1 MLDLK
6 RVKVLFDDCIDLA
19 VEERQKFLEQ
29 SGCSKEEQHEVLRLL
44 AHLDSTKT
52 IHLAG
57 HAQQLIGQH
66 IRELGQQLQ
75 SGQLLGPY
83 RIIEEIGAGGMGV
96 VFLAER
102 ADGQYEQ
109 TVAIKLAPGF
119 SAADDLQHFSTE
131 RQLLAKLQH
140 PHIAMLLDGGVTDDK
155 RPYLVMEYVEGQNLT
170 DYCASQQLSLTRKL
184 DLFLHVCDAVSYA
197 HQRLIIHCDLKA
209 ENILVNREGV
219 VKLLDFGTSRVL
231 QHGQEDT
238 DAARIMAMTLS
249 CASPEQILG
258 EPTTTATDV
267 YGLGA
272 LLYQL
277 LTGHSPH
284 TVDRD
289 MMAATLESICRDK
302 PKAPSDFQHRIS
314 KDLDNITLK
323 ALEKLPLDRYQS
335 ASDLARD
342 IKRYLRGQAVS
353 ATRSTPVYLFS
364 KLLKRH
370 PLAAVLS
377 SALAIAMTTGL
388 VVTNSLNQ
396 SLTKQR
402 DELIATQ
409 KGLQQQTH
417 TAEKVIELLT
427 DMFEAASPE
436 NAQGE
441 AISIAKLVDTAIS
454 KTRNTLSQQPDI
466 KSRLL
471 GVLSKVQNNL
481 GEDQQA
487 VALMEEAFK
496 LKQQNG
502 GQPTVAD
509 FAELGNAYIIAGQ
522 FDKALNYLRQGE
534 LMAHAPDVSG
544 QDRALVDYYLGLYF
558 TKQSQFDQAQDY
570 YHKADAYWQQHQDE
584 QETTPLEIRFQI
596 AYIHYYAEEFTQ
608 AIEILTALLADTQR
622 LFGENHPQNLNTLRM
637 LSNNYRHL
645 GDYDKA
651 ETSIVRA
658 YQLADRIL
666 EPNSQLNQAVTQS
679 YVYLLTDLGRYQ
691 EEIDLLNKE
700 LAGGLTNPI
709 TLGNYHSDRG
719 QAHLEMGNFHAS
731 KDDFEQALS
740 LLRPH
745 YPDSSLDTF
754 PARLFL
760 AYSRSFLG
768 EADIAELSL
777 EALYAQ
783 AEQQFPKGDYNLGL
797 VALLQG
803 AVALNNHDFEKAGRK
818 IQIAKANFEA
828 HFPPEHV
835 AHITLLR
842 IEGDHYLAT
851 QQWHKAHKVLARA
864 WDLTDKYHPPGSV
877 EGQLIRLKD
886 AQALWHLGET
896 NNAREIVA
904 AAAHLLQSKLTSE
917 SQYHQIAQQTARL
930 VGINLNQAAPGG

>member
-377 SALAIAMTTGL
+377 SALIIAMTTGL
-388 VVTNSLNQ
+388 VVTNRLNQ
-396 SLTKQR
+396 TLTQQR
-402 DELIATQ
+402 NDL
-409 KGLQQQTH
+409 
-417 TAEKVIELLT
+417 VISGQEAKRQANAAMRVTELLM
-427 DMFEAASPE
+427 DVFSGASPE
-436 NAQGE
+436 NAKGRTVNVDDLLSQATE
-441 AISIAKLVDTAIS
+441 A
-454 KTRNTLSQQPDI
+454 TRNSLHEEPKVKAQLLSSLAKVSDLIGKPKDAYQLQLDAI
-466 KSRLL
+466 ELDERL
-471 GVLSKVQNNL
+471 GDPNP
-481 GEDQQA
+481 E
-487 VALMEEAFK
+487 
-496 LKQQNG
+496 
-502 GQPTVAD
+502 
-509 FAELGNAYIIAGQ
+509 
-522 FDKALNYLRQGE
+522 QGT
-534 LMAHAPDVSG
+534 
-544 QDRALVDYYLGLYF
+544 RALVDLAKYYDRAGVLDSAWH
-558 TKQSQFDQAQDY
+558 TIEQAEAQLRPNENNELSVDITY
-570 YHKADAYWQQHQDE
+570 RKG
-584 QETTPLEIRFQI
+584 QI
-596 AYIHYYAEEFTQ
+596 
-608 AIEILTALLADTQR
+608 
-622 LFGENHPQNLNTLRM
+622 
-637 LSNNYRHL
+637 
-645 GDYDKA
+645 
-651 ETSIVRA
+651 
-658 YQLADRIL
+658 QLA
-666 EPNSQLNQAVTQS
+666 
-679 YVYLLTDLGRYQ
+679 LGKPVKAAEYFQ
-691 EEIDLLNKE
+691 N
-700 LAGGLTNPI
+700 
-709 TLGNYHSDRG
+709 
-719 QAHLEMGNFHAS
+719 
-731 KDDFEQALS
+731 
-740 LLRPH
+740 
-745 YPDSSLDTF
+745 
-754 PARLFL
+754 
-760 AYSRSFLG
+760 AYSQWKLLKSG
-768 EADIAELSL
+768 DI
-777 EALYAQ
+777 
-783 AEQQFPKGDYNLGL
+783 EQGI
-797 VALLQG
+797 
-803 AVALNNHDFEKAGRK
+803 R
-818 IQIAKANFEA
+818 IQSRLATSYYDQANFEA
-828 HFPPEHV
+828 SVNLQRELLKEKLAYFGDQHPD
-835 AHITLLR
+835 TLYSYQNFGQGLMR
-842 IEGDHYLAT
+842 LGRMEEAKEALT
-851 QQWHKAHKVLARA
+851 KAYQASKAIYSVQ
-864 WDLTDKYHPPGSV
+864 HP
-877 EGQLIRLKD
+877 
-886 AQALWHLGET
+886 
-896 NNAREIVA
+896 
-904 AAAHLLQSKLTSE
+904 
-917 SQYHQIAQQTARL
+917 QYRFTARL
-930 VGINLNQAAPGG
+930 YSSLLRRMGHYRQAIDIMTEAIDAESQEAVSNARVLSDRGYLYHFVGMTDKAFADLSKAVSLFTANLPDTSSIAFFARSLYGELLVYQGKREEGLALIEKIRSMNAEQYGEDDYGVGGAHERLAKIAIKERRFDEAKAHIAKARDSFDHFFKRSEGSHLSLDQVEIDLAFAKQDWPDALNKLEAYHARVSEIYSERVPLLAFIESELGEARFMTGDTSGIELMRRSLSEVKGEIPEDSGFYRQMQDRVNRLK